1 MSTSNPEGGQ
11 FPTPEI
17 TSLWRFITETLDRFT
32 AVASE
37 GPDAALHWAPPAADA
52 NSIAVLLV
60 HTLGNVEEQV
70 IEVVGGEPVHRQRE
84 AEFIEGDLTGAQL
97 AGQWQ
102 ALRPRLEQALAGLDP
117 AELDRERSH
126 PRRGMIT
133 GREALLLA
141 IRHAGEHLGQSEL
154 TRDLWRAAH
163 SNA

>member
-1 MSTSNPEGGQ
+1 MGTSTSDGGQ

-17 TSLWRFITETLDRFT
+17 TSLWRFLTETLDRFA

-70 IEVVGGEPVHRQRE
+70 LEVLGGEAVHRRRE
-84 AEFIEGDLTGAQL
+84 AEFIEGDLSGVQL
-97 AGQWQ
+97 AGRWQ
-102 ALRPRLEQALAGLDP
+102 EMRPRLEQALAGIDP
-117 AELDRERSH
+117 GELDRERSH
-126 PRRGMIT
+126 PRRGTIT
-133 GREALLLA
+133 GRDALLLA
-141 IRHAGEHLGQSEL
+141 LRHAGEHLGQSEL

-163 SNA
+163 PNA